1 MAIRWDK
8 FTVKSQE
15 AVQSASSLAIENGN
29 PELLPLHLL
38 AALLLDKEGV
48 IVPVLEKVG
57 VPTSQLLLK
66 AQEAISKLPKVSG
79 GSAQPGMSN
88 AMQKVLEQSFKEA
101 DNFKD
106 EYVST
111 EHLLLALAQQKND
124 GAQLLLA
131 SFGATYDAILKSLT
145 SVRGNQRVTDQN
157 PEAKYQAL
165 EKYAKDLTELAR
177 RGKLDP
183 VIGRDEEIRRVIQVL
198 SRRTKNNPVLIGE
211 PGVGKTAIVE
221 GLARRVVSGDV
232 PEILRNKRVIS
243 LDLGSMLAGAKYRGE
258 FEDRLK
264 AVLKEI
270 EESNG
275 QIILFIDELHTI
287 VGAGAAE
294 GAIDASNMLKPALAR
309 GELRAIGATT
319 LNEYRKYIEKDAA
332 LERRFQIVFVG
343 EPNVEDTIAI
353 LRGLKERYEAHH
365 NVRIKDSAIVAAAEL
380 SHRYISD
387 RFLPDKAIDL
397 VDEAA
402 ASLAIQIGSVP
413 TEIDQLER
421 EATSLEIEKA
431 ALKRESDENS
441 KQRLEAVE
449 RELAALRE
457 KATGLRAR
465 WHKEREAITNLADLK
480 KKVEALRFE
489 AEEQTRRGNLERAA
503 QIQYGELPKLEAE
516 LKKLNAEQDG
526 NASAQRMLKE
536 EVDEEDIACIVSK
549 WTGIPV
555 SKMLEGEV
563 KKLVQMEDRLRERV
577 VGQDDALSIVANAI
591 RRSRAGLS
599 DPKRPIGSFIFLGPT
614 GVGKTETARAL
625 AEFLFDDEQAMVRID
640 MSEYMEKHAVARLI
654 GAPPGYIG
662 FDEGGQLT
670 EAVRRRPYSVVLFD
684 EIEKAHPD
692 VFNVLLQVLDDGRL
706 TDSKGRTVD
715 FKNTVLIMT
724 SNLGA
729 HILNAES
736 LSSEVAFEKARQQVL
751 DVLRQSFRPE
761 FLNRVD
767 DIVIFR
773 PLGEDQLT
781 HIIDLR
787 LTDLKKL
794 LADRKIEITV
804 TDAAKHMLFT
814 QGYDRAYG
822 ARPLKRALQKLI
834 QDPLAMKILDGE
846 ILHGDE
852 VKIDADKRN
861 NKLTFDVTS
870 RAGIPLESHVA
881 IGRA

>member
-1 MAIRWDK
+1 MAIRWEK

-15 AVQSASSLAIENGN
+15 AVQSASQLASEHGN
-29 PELLPLHLL
+29 PEILPLHLL
-38 AALLLDKEGV
+38 AALLADREG
-48 IVPVLEKVG
+48 IIAPVLEKIG
-57 VPTSQLLLK
+57 VPVGQLSTKVEESL
-66 AQEAISKLPKVSG
+66 SKLPKVSG
-79 GSAQPGMSN
+79 GSQPGSSAALN
-88 AMQKVLEQSFKEA
+88 RVFEQAFKEA

-111 EHLLLALAQQKND
+111 EHLLLALANAKND

-131 SFGATYDAILKSLT
+131 SFGATHDAILKSLT
-145 SVRGNQRVTDQN
+145 TVRGAQRVTDQN

-221 GLARRVVSGDV
+221 GLARRIVHGDV
-232 PEILRNKRVIS
+232 PEILRDKRVIS

-264 AVLKEI
+264 AILKEI
-270 EESNG
+270 EDSNG
-275 QIILFIDELHTI
+275 QIVLFIDELHTL

-353 LRGLKERYEAHH
+353 LRGLKERYESHH
-365 NVRIKDSAIVAAAEL
+365 KVRIKDSAIVSAATL

-413 TEIDQLER
+413 TEIDQIER

-431 ALKRESDENS
+431 ALKRETDKNS
-441 KQRLEAVE
+441 QDRLQEVE

-457 KATGLRAR
+457 QATGLRAR
-465 WHKEREAITNLADLK
+465 WQKEREAITRLSEVK
-480 KKVEALRFE
+480 KQIEALRFE
-489 AEEQTRRGNLERAA
+489 ADEQTRRGNLERAA
-503 QIQYGELPKLEAE
+503 QIQYGELPKLEDE
-516 LKKLNAEQDG
+516 LKKLT
-526 NASAQRMLKE
+526 ASQEDVTGPRMLKE
-536 EVDEEDIACIVSK
+536 EVDEEDIAKIVSK

-563 KKLVQMEDRLRERV
+563 KKLVEMESRLRERV
-577 VGQDDALSIVANAI
+577 VGQDDALKTVANAI

-625 AEFLFDDEQAMVRID
+625 AEFLFDDDQAMIRID

-654 GAPPGYIG
+654 GAPPGYVG
-662 FDEGGQLT
+662 YDEGGQLT

-724 SNLGA
+724 SNLGSQA
-729 HILNAES
+729 LQGES
-736 LSSEVAFEKARQQVL
+736 LNTEAAFDRAREQVL
-751 DVLRQSFRPE
+751 DVLKQSFRPE

-773 PLGEDQLT
+773 PLGEEQLSE
-781 HIIDLR
+781 IVDLR
-787 LTDLKKL
+787 LKDLQKL
-794 LADRKIEITV
+794 LADRDITLELSA
-804 TDAAKHMLFT
+804 DARHQLLMT
-814 QGYDRAYG
+814 GYDRAYG
-822 ARPLKRALQKLI
+822 ARPLKRAIQRLI

-846 ILHGDE
+846 VLHGDHVRVEADPLNNQLLFE
-852 VKIDADKRN
+852 VKN
-861 NKLTFDVTS
+861 
-870 RAGIPLESHVA
+870 RAGVSLEGHA
-881 IGRA
+881 PIGRA